1 MVITV
6 IVVAEPG
13 RRTERAHRILDLL
26 LLHVQQIPKILL
38 QLTGL
43 KG

>member
-13 RRTERAHRILDLL
+13 RTERAHRILDLL